1 MKIRVQILLST
12 YNGEKFL
19 EEQLESILNQKGD
32 FSLKILVRDDGSQ
45 DRTLEILEKYSKK
58 IEMQI
63 IRGENIGVNN
73 SLRELFMNCDIDC
86 DYFAISDQDDV
97 WLENKLQTAIESLSK
112 NENKLKMFAS
122 RSLVTDIN
130 MNVVGKTQDPGNRL
144 SYYNAMVQNVCPG
157 HTQVFNKDVILNSLN
172 ETSKL
177 ILSKYMIEVE
187 GIRCYPIEIE
197 NYYFKPQVFEDCYVH
212 LNEIQKNHFGEL
224 YVHRLGKD
232 ATSKYKMDNRVCM
245 GIVLSNSDNYFYSV
259 LIRSARF
266 EDDRTIF
273 GPNNVLTHFV
283 QLLNQKLNIIDP
295 SFFENKRKGGFTMS
309 AIFPFMENKQALFL
323 ADKEEDLRDKS
334 YLMYSSRV
342 GIGDENLYFRN
353 LPLRTLIG
361 KLSKDFDF
369 KEKTLI
375 LKNYLESHNL
385 KGEEAKRITKE
396 LTERGAKDV

>member
-1 MKIRVQILLST
+1 M
-12 YNGEKFL
+12 
-19 EEQLESILNQKGD
+19 
-32 FSLKILVRDDGSQ
+32 
-45 DRTLEILEKYSKK
+45 TL
-58 IEMQI
+58 
-63 IRGENIGVNN
+63 
-73 SLRELFMNCDIDC
+73 
-86 DYFAISDQDDV
+86 
-97 WLENKLQTAIESLSK
+97 NKLLYKIKDS
-112 NENKLKMFAS
+112 
-122 RSLVTDIN
+122 D
-130 MNVVGKTQDPGNRL
+130 
-144 SYYNAMVQNVCPG
+144 
-157 HTQVFNKDVILNSLN
+157 NKDVILNSLN

-309 AIFPFMENKQALFL
+309 AIFPFIENKQALFL

-396 LTERGAKDV
+396 LTERGAKDA